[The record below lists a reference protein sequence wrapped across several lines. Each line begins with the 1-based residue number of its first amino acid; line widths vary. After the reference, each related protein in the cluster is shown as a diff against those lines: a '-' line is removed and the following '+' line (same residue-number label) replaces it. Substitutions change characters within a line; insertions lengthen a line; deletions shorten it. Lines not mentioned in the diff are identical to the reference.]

1 MRVALGRSTIKK
13 ITARSGLTNP
23 LHTRKDRSD
32 MSIYSSRHAARA
44 VICIGVTAYGVCL
57 LLLRYIALN
66 PDPSGRSMLTALIH
80 LLRRWGFRSG
90 KMSDLRR
97 CVQVTAD
104 RVCLQL
110 VIIPEVRQW
119 VKANSQTQINSPFL
133 KRRLPSYDGIIC
145 QFFLPCGSCHTV

>member
-1 MRVALGRSTIKK
+1 MCIEYQPPNFLKPQRGDMRVALGGSTIKK

-44 VICIGVTAYGVCL
+44 VICIGVTAYRVCL

-90 KMSDLRR
+90 KMTRPATSATSAVSCADGAFGRAR
-97 CVQVTAD
+97 CPT
-104 RVCLQL
+104 
-110 VIIPEVRQW
+110 
-119 VKANSQTQINSPFL
+119 
-133 KRRLPSYDGIIC
+133 YDGVC
-145 QFFLPCGSCHTV
+145 RLRHTEYAYN

>member
-1 MRVALGRSTIKK
+1 MRVALGGSTIKK

-66 PDPSGRSMLTALIH
+66 PDPSGRSILTALIH
-80 LLRRWGFRSG
+80 LLRRDGAFGRA
-90 KMSDLRR
+90 R
-97 CVQVTAD
+97 CPT
-104 RVCLQL
+104 
-110 VIIPEVRQW
+110 
-119 VKANSQTQINSPFL
+119 
-133 KRRLPSYDGIIC
+133 YDGVC
-145 QFFLPCGSCHTV
+145 RLRHTKYAYN